1 MSYISDII
9 YVTNTDDTGEG
20 SFRNA
25 IEIANTNKLE
35 TTNIVFQVPG
45 TIILES
51 SLPNI
56 NATVIIDAIS
66 ELEYT
71 DTPLVILNCNSY
83 NGLVFDKL
91 STNSTIFG
99 LNITLSGSNG
109 ISIYTNNITI
119 NNNIIFLNNADGI
132 YIGSNC
138 NNNIIGLNPN
148 LYSNYASNIISG
160 NQGNGIHL
168 DNSSY
173 NTIVKNYIGTNST
186 GSEYLSNAK
195 NGILITNSSS
205 YNTIGGIV
213 FINSDKIINNP
224 TGSIGKTE
232 PVFIIPPQG
241 NLISGNLG
249 NGVLIENNSVYNTL
263 NGNFIGTTYD
273 GNGYLGNILN
283 GVCINHANNNSLIGC
298 KFENNPF
305 VYYNVLSGNGLNGL
319 LVSNSNNTIIQANF
333 FGISANNSIVLPNK
347 NNGILVN
354 GDSDTTTIGDVIP
367 LGNVCSGNLENGIEI
382 ADTSKSTTSYNTFA
396 GGFAFGLDAPN
407 ERNGILVTSSGG
419 NQLIRTC
426 ICSGNK
432 ENGIALLKDA
442 FGVTIDPIIAGLSSN
457 GQSLLSN
464 GKNGLLIGDNANN
477 NIIGGSLQ
485 SVIPRNIFSGNDEY
499 GICIQDNASSNSI
512 LYSFIG
518 LSLDTTNTTLG
529 NKYGGIIL
537 KDSCNLNVIGS
548 DIYTGVQANY
558 IGYNDGNGIELETN
572 TYGNKIINNYVGY
585 DVLLTPAPNKGK
597 SIDNNSI
604 NCTFI
609 YGNDTLN

>member
-1 MSYISDII
+1 MSFPNNII
-9 YVTNTDDTGEG
+9 YVTNTDNAGDG
-20 SFRNA
+20 SFRSA

-71 DTPLVILNCNSY
+71 DTPLVILNCNNY
-83 NGLVFDKL
+83 NGIVFDKL

-99 LNITLSGSNG
+99 INITLSSGNG

-132 YIGSNC
+132 YIASNC
-138 NNNIIGLNPN
+138 NNNVIGLNPN

-160 NQGNGIHL
+160 NQGNGIQL

-205 YNTIGGIV
+205 YNTIGGIA
-213 FINSDKIINNP
+213 FINSDNIINNP
-224 TGSIGKTE
+224 TGSENKTE

-241 NLISGNLG
+241 NLISGNKG

-263 NGNFIGTTYD
+263 NGNFIGTNYD
-273 GNGYLGNILN
+273 GNNYLGNLLN

-319 LVSNSNNTIIQANF
+319 LVTNSNDTIIQANF

-347 NNGILVN
+347 KNGILVDGN
-354 GDSDTTTIGDVIP
+354 SVTTTIGGVIP

-382 ADTSKSTTSYNTFA
+382 ANTSKSTTSYNTFA
-396 GGFAFGLDAPN
+396 GGFAFGLEAPN
-407 ERNGILVTSSGG
+407 EGNGILVTSSGG

-426 ICSGNK
+426 ICSGNRG
-432 ENGIALLKDA
+432 NGIALLKDA

-477 NIIGGSLQ
+477 NIIGGSLE
-485 SVIPRNIFSGNDEY
+485 SIIPRNVFSGNDEY
-499 GICIQDNASSNSI
+499 GICIQNNASSNSI
-512 LYSFIG
+512 LNSFIG
-518 LSLDTTNTTLG
+518 ISLDQSNTTLG
-529 NKYGGIIL
+529 NKFGGIIL

-548 DIYTGVQANY
+548 DIYTGIQANY
-558 IGYNDGNGIELETN
+558 IGYNTGNGIELETN
-572 TYGNKIINNYVGY
+572 TYGNKLINNYIGY
-585 DVLLTPAPNKGK
+585 DINQSPAPNKGK

-609 YGNDTLN
+609 YGNVTLD

>member
-1 MSYISDII
+1 MSFPNNII
-9 YVTNTDDTGEG
+9 YVTNTDNAGDG
-20 SFRNA
+20 SFRSA

-71 DTPLVILNCNSY
+71 DTPLVILNCNNY
-83 NGLVFDKL
+83 NGIVFDKL
-91 STNSTIFG
+91 SPNSTIFG
-99 LNITLSGSNG
+99 INITLSSGNG

-132 YIGSNC
+132 YIASNC
-138 NNNIIGLNPN
+138 NNNVIGLNPN

-160 NQGNGIHL
+160 NQGNGIQL

-173 NTIVKNYIGTNST
+173 NIIVKNYIGTNST

-205 YNTIGGIV
+205 YNTIGGIA
-213 FINSDKIINNP
+213 FINSDNIINNP
-224 TGSIGKTE
+224 TGSENKTE

-241 NLISGNLG
+241 NLISGNKG

-263 NGNFIGTTYD
+263 NGNFIGTNYD
-273 GNGYLGNILN
+273 GNNYLGNLLN

-319 LVSNSNNTIIQANF
+319 LVTNSNDTIIQANF

-347 NNGILVN
+347 KNGILVDGN
-354 GDSDTTTIGDVIP
+354 SVTTTIGGVIP

-382 ADTSKSTTSYNTFA
+382 ANTSKSTTSYNTFA
-396 GGFAFGLDAPN
+396 GGFAFGLEAPN
-407 ERNGILVTSSGG
+407 EGNGILVTSSGG

-426 ICSGNK
+426 ICSGNRG
-432 ENGIALLKDA
+432 NGIALLKDA
-442 FGVTIDPIIAGLSSN
+442 FGVTIDPVIVGLSSN

-477 NIIGGSLQ
+477 NIIGGSLE
-485 SVIPRNIFSGNDEY
+485 SIIPRNVFSGNDEY

-512 LYSFIG
+512 LNTFIG
-518 LSLDTTNTTLG
+518 ISLDQSTTTLG

-548 DIYTGVQANY
+548 DIYTGLQANY
-558 IGYNDGNGIELETN
+558 IGYNDGNGITLETN
-572 TYGNKIINNYVGY
+572 TYGNKIINNYIGY
-585 DVLLTPAPNKGK
+585 DINQSPAPNKGK

-604 NCTFI
+604 NSTFI
-609 YGNDTLN
+609 YGNVTLD

>member
-1 MSYISDII
+1 MNYPNNIV
-9 YVTNTDDTGEG
+9 YVTNTDNAGEG
-20 SFRNA
+20 SFRSA
-25 IEIANTNKLE
+25 IEIVNTNKLE

-71 DTPLVILNCNSY
+71 DTPLVILNCNNY
-83 NGLVFDKL
+83 NGIVFDKL

-99 LNITLSGSNG
+99 INITLSSGNG

-132 YIGSNC
+132 YIASNC

-195 NGILITNSSS
+195 NGILVANSSS
-205 YNTIGGIV
+205 YNTIGGIA
-213 FINSDKIINNP
+213 FINSDKIVNNP
-224 TGSIGKTE
+224 TGSENKTE

-241 NLISGNLG
+241 NLISGNQG
-249 NGVLIENNSVYNTL
+249 NGILIESNSIYNTL

-273 GNGYLGNILN
+273 GNNYLGNFLN
-283 GVCINHANNNSLIGC
+283 GVCINHSNNNSLIGC

-333 FGISANNSIVLPNK
+333 FGISANNSIILPNK
-347 NNGILVN
+347 KNGILVDGN
-354 GDSDTTTIGDVIP
+354 SDTTTIGGVIP

-382 ADTSKSTTSYNTFA
+382 ANTSKSTTSYNTFA
-396 GGFAFGLDAPN
+396 GGFAFGLEAPN
-407 ERNGILVTSSGG
+407 QGNGILVTSSGG

-426 ICSGNK
+426 ICSGNRG
-432 ENGIALLKDA
+432 NGIALLKDA
-442 FGVTIDPIIAGLSSN
+442 FGVTIDPVIVGLSSD

-485 SVIPRNIFSGNDEY
+485 SIIPRNIFSGNDEY
-499 GICIQDNASSNSI
+499 GICIQNNASSNSI
-512 LYSFIG
+512 LNSFIG
-518 LSLDTTNTTLG
+518 ISLDLSNTTLG
-529 NKYGGIIL
+529 NKFGGIIL
-537 KDSCNLNVIGS
+537 KDGCNLNVIGS
-548 DIYTGVQANY
+548 DIFTGIEANY
-558 IGYNDGNGIELETN
+558 IGYNDGNGISLETN
-572 TYGNKIINNYVGY
+572 TYGNKIINNYIGY
-585 DVLLTPAPNKGK
+585 DINHSPAPNKGK